1 MLDAV
6 FVILIVTAVGV
17 TIAMAGFFDRLR
29 EV

>member
-6 FVILIVTAVGV
+6 FVILIVTAVGG

-29 EV
+29 GV